1 MKFFKKLIFVL
12 MLSINQLSIADCL
25 SSIKQS
31 APDSRY
37 QLQNNN
43 NEVKDLKTNLIW
55 QRCAVGQSYSAA
67 SCNGSE
73 SLYTWSSALQLAA
86 NMGNGWRLPN
96 IKELKTLIEDSCYD
110 IAINQTVFSKGMNL
124 TKTNYWSASPNANDA
139 NSAWKVN
146 FDDGI
151 ARPELKTELF
161 AVRLV
166 RN

>member
-1 MKFFKKLIFVL
+1 MIGIKRTIGLL
-12 MLSINQLSIADCL
+12 MLLNIYQSAIADCV

-43 NEVKDLKTNLIW
+43 KEVKDLKTNLIW
-55 QRCAVGQSYSAA
+55 QRCAVGQSYSGTA
-67 SCNGSE
+67 CVGGE
-73 SLYTWSSALQLAA
+73 SLHTWASALQFAA
-86 NMGNGWRLPN
+86 NTGSGWRLPN

-110 IAINQTVFSKGMNL
+110 MAINQKFFNDGMV
-124 TKTNYWSASPNANDA
+124 KTTYWTASPNSDDS
-139 NSAWKVN
+139 NSAWRVN
-146 FDDGI
+146 FDDGV

-161 AVRLV
+161 AIRLV